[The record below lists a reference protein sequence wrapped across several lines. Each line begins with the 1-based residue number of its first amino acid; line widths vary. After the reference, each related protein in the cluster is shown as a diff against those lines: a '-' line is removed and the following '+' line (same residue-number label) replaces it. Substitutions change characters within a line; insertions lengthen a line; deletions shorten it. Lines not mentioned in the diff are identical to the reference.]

1 MRARCLTVLALAPA
15 LMTLT
20 GCGALTAGQISQ
32 DAMRACPLTR
42 ELQFDATLLASRVR
56 VACFSAPDRLP
67 RPPGSTE

>member
-1 MRARCLTVLALAPA
+1 MSAWPLFLALICAPLA
-15 LMTLT
+15 
-20 GCGALTAGQISQ
+20 GCGALTAGQISR
-32 DAMRACPLTR
+32 DAMQSCPVTR